1 MAKVQSVTSVFRGYA
16 AKATWQV
23 FPAIAALFLVLAVT
37 GCASQ
42 KVVTVEHVTHDT
54 IRITQ
59 QQRDSIVL
67 HDSIHVRERTQGDT
81 VFVEVTRWHTQYR
94 DRLLLDSIY
103 AVRTDSVPVPYPVEK
118 KVPRALSWFQ
128 KMEIWLGRFVLVS
141 LAVLAVVW
149 VAKRKT
155 RLFQLFKR

>member
-1 MAKVQSVTSVFRGYA
+1 MVKIQNAISKIRRYTTTVP
-16 AKATWQV
+16 WQV
-23 FPAIAALFLVLAVT
+23 FPAIIALFLVLAIT

-67 HDSIHVRERTQGDT
+67 HDSIHVSERTQGDT

-118 KVPRALSWFQ
+118 KVPSALSWFQ

-149 VAKRKT
+149 MAKRKT